1 MRPDSSRVR
10 KLLAEVTS
18 FGVIGGINFLVD
30 LGIFNV
36 LIWIGSLKATVV
48 STVVA
53 ATVSYFLNRH
63 WTYRN
68 RPRSALRREYALFF
82 VFNLI
87 GLGIQLGTLGL
98 AHYGLGLDARFEL
111 NAAKVIGI
119 GLGTVFRFFAYR
131 TWVFREVPAAAASV
145 PSQPAAPSSEELA
158 PASEPASEPAGQ

>member
-1 MRPDSSRVR
+1 MRPVSSRVR

-53 ATVSYFLNRH
+53 ATVSYVLNRA
-63 WTYRN
+63 WTYRD
-68 RPRSALRREYALFF
+68 RPRSALRREYTLFF

-87 GLGIQLGTLGL
+87 GLGIQLGTIGL
-98 AHYGLGLDARFEL
+98 AHYGLGMDARWQL
-111 NAAKVIGI
+111 NAAKVAGI
-119 GLGTVFRFFAYR
+119 ALGTVFRFFAYR
-131 TWVFREVPAAAASV
+131 TWVFRATPDAVTPDGPA
-145 PSQPAAPSSEELA
+145 PDPEELA
-158 PASEPASEPAGQ
+158 PTSGPAAQ

>member
-1 MRPDSSRVR
+1 VRPDSSRLR
-10 KLLAEVTS
+10 KLLAEITS
-18 FGVIGGINFLVD
+18 FGVIGGLNFLVD
-30 LGIFNV
+30 LGIFNL

-82 VFNLI
+82 LFNLV

-98 AHYGLGLDARFEL
+98 ARYGLHLDARFEL
-111 NAAKVIGI
+111 NAAKVLGI

-131 TWVFREVPAAAASV
+131 TWVFREPVVATAGVPA
-145 PSQPAAPSSEELA
+145 QPAAPSTEELA
-158 PASEPASEPAGQ
+158 PTTGPAGQ

>member
-1 MRPDSSRVR
+1 MRPDSSRLR
-10 KLLAEVTS
+10 KLLAEITS
-18 FGVIGGINFLVD
+18 FGVIGGLNFLVD
-30 LGIFNV
+30 LGIFNL

-82 VFNLI
+82 LFNLV

-98 AHYGLGLDARFEL
+98 ARYGLHLDARFEL
-111 NAAKVIGI
+111 NAAKVLGI

-131 TWVFREVPAAAASV
+131 TWVFREPVVATAGVPA
-145 PSQPAAPSSEELA
+145 QPAAPSTEELA
-158 PASEPASEPAGQ
+158 PTTGPAGQ

>member
-1 MRPDSSRVR
+1 VRPDSSRVR
-10 KLLAEVTS
+10 KLIAEVTS

-36 LIWIGSLKATVV
+36 LISIGSLKATVV

-53 ATVSYFLNRH
+53 ATVSYGLNRH

-82 VFNLI
+82 LFNLV
-87 GLGIQLGTLGL
+87 GLGVQLGTIGL
-98 AHYGLGLDARFEL
+98 ARYGLQLDTRFEL
-111 NAAKVIGI
+111 NAAKVLGI

-131 TWVFREVPAAAASV
+131 TWVFRDTAAGVAVEPAV
-145 PSQPAAPSSEELA
+145 
-158 PASEPASEPAGQ
+158 PASEERAPAPAGEPAGQ